1 MKLPPLNVKEDV
13 EKFDAFSETKEIN
26 FTKCDHKQVKFEQG
40 RLRCVCGSSWEG
52 ERLNELFELLTK
64 K

>member
-26 FTKCDHKQVKFEQG
+26 FIKCEHKQVKFENG
-40 RLRCVCGSSWEG
+40 RLKCVCGSGWEG
-52 ERLNELFELLTK
+52 ERLGGTLLSLD
-64 K
+64 